1 MIRKLKWKFVCINML
16 TVSALLLTVCL
27 SVLLTSRQ
35 SLRRESMEVLER
47 VITMDIAPTLS
58 SGDGSVQLPYF
69 TIRIFSGTAYLSG
82 GSYYEFESQQELQD
96 ILNACLAEGSES
108 GVLEQY
114 GLRYLRDANLFGE
127 KIAFVDT
134 SFETATLRSLT
145 LAMLLLALPALAVLF
160 ALSLF
165 LASRAVRPVEQTLQ
179 QQRQFLSDAS
189 HELKTPLTVILS
201 NVELLESEL
210 PTGENL
216 RWLGNIEA
224 ESQKMRALVEELLT
238 LERSETMDAPV
249 FAPVSL
255 SEITLSEVLRFEPL
269 AFEAG
274 KPIEDNLQ
282 EDLILQGEEQQL
294 HRLMSVLLDNAI
306 RHGTEGEPIRV
317 SLRQDGSRAL
327 LTVSNAAEHMDNEEL
342 SRLFQRFYR
351 ADSARSEGGFGLG
364 LPIARAIARQHGGE
378 LTAEYSDERLCFTA
392 ALPVK

>member
-1 MIRKLKWKFVCINML
+1 M
-16 TVSALLLTVCL
+16 
-27 SVLLTSRQ
+27 
-35 SLRRESMEVLER
+35 
-47 VITMDIAPTLS
+47 
-58 SGDGSVQLPYF
+58 
-69 TIRIFSGTAYLSG
+69 
-82 GSYYEFESQQELQD
+82 
-96 ILNACLAEGSES
+96 
-108 GVLEQY
+108 
-114 GLRYLRDANLFGE
+114 
-127 KIAFVDT
+127 
-134 SFETATLRSLT
+134 
-145 LAMLLLALPALAVLF
+145 
-160 ALSLF
+160 
-165 LASRAVRPVEQTLQ
+165 RPVEQTLQ

-274 KPIEDNLQ
+274 KPIEDSLQ

-317 SLRQDGSRAL
+317 NLRQDGNRAL
-327 LTVSNAAEHMDNEEL
+327 LTVSNAAEHMGSEEL

-378 LTAEYSDERLCFTA
+378 LTAEYAEGRLCFTA

>member
-216 RWLGNIEA
+216 RWLSNIEA

-274 KPIEDNLQ
+274 KPIEDSLQ
-282 EDLILQGEEQQL
+282 EDLILQGEEQL
-294 HRLMSVLLDNAI
+294 HRLISVLLDNAI

-317 SLRQDGSRAL
+317 SLRQDGNRAL
-327 LTVSNAAEHMDNEEL
+327 LTVSNAAEHMGSEEL
-342 SRLFQRFYR
+342 SLLFQRFYR

-364 LPIARAIARQHGGE
+364 LPIARAIARQHGGDRE
-378 LTAEYSDERLCFTA
+378 PRLRPLTHD
-392 ALPVK
+392 P

>member
-1 MIRKLKWKFVCINML
+1 MVR
-16 TVSALLLTVCL
+16 A
-27 SVLLTSRQ
+27 
-35 SLRRESMEVLER
+35 
-47 VITMDIAPTLS
+47 S
-58 SGDGSVQLPYF
+58 SGSVQIPYF

-96 ILNACLAEGSES
+96 ILSACLAEGSES

-145 LAMLLLALPALAVLF
+145 LTMLLLALPALAILF

-201 NVELLESEL
+201 NVELLESGL

-255 SEITLSEVLRFEPL
+255 SEIALDEVLRFEPL
-269 AFEAG
+269 AFEAN
-274 KPIEDNLQ
+274 KPIEDSLQ
-282 EDLILQGEEQQL
+282 EDLVLQGEEQQL

-306 RHGTEGEPIRV
+306 RQKMAVLHMEGRAAFAATSTALAAVMYLTHNILEYQRAPRIRSRFTRTRRYWICV
-317 SLRQDGSRAL
+317 SSIFLR
-327 LTVSNAAEHMDNEEL
+327 
-342 SRLFQRFYR
+342 
-351 ADSARSEGGFGLG
+351 
-364 LPIARAIARQHGGE
+364 
-378 LTAEYSDERLCFTA
+378 
-392 ALPVK
+392 

>member
-16 TVSALLLTVCL
+16 TVSAVLLAVCL

-47 VITMDIAPTLS
+47 VITMDIAPTLGS
-58 SGDGSVQLPYF
+58 SSGSVQIPYF

-96 ILNACLAEGSES
+96 ILNACLAQNSES
-108 GVLEQY
+108 GLLPQY

-134 SFETATLRSLT
+134 SFETATLRTLT
-145 LAMLLLALPALAVLF
+145 LTMLLLALPALGILF

-165 LASRAVRPVEQTLQ
+165 LASRAVRPVEQTLM

-201 NVELLESEL
+201 NVELLESGL
-210 PTGENL
+210 PAGENL

-224 ESQKMRALVEELLT
+224 ESQKMRTLVEELLT
-238 LERSETMDAPV
+238 LERSETVDAPV
-249 FAPVSL
+249 FSPVPL
-255 SEITLSEVLRFEPL
+255 SEIALSEVLRFEPL
-269 AFEAG
+269 AFEAE

-282 EDLILQGEEQQL
+282 EDLVLQGEEQHL
-294 HRLMSVLLDNAI
+294 HRLISVLLDNAI
-306 RHGTEGEPIRV
+306 RYGTEGEPIRV
-317 SLRQDGSRAL
+317 SLRQEGNRAL
-327 LTVSNAAEHMDNEEL
+327 LSVSNAAEDMSGEDL
-342 SRLFQRFYR
+342 SRLFERFYR

-378 LTAEYSDERLCFTA
+378 LTAEYAEGRLCFTA

>member
-1 MIRKLKWKFVCINML
+1 MIRKLKWKFICINML
-16 TVSALLLTVCL
+16 TVSAVLLAVCL

-35 SLRRESMEVLER
+35 SLRRESMEVLQR
-47 VITMDIAPTLS
+47 VITMDAPS
-58 SGDGSVQLPYF
+58 SPGSHDNTVQIPYF

-96 ILNACLAEGSES
+96 ILTACLAEGSES
-108 GVLEQY
+108 GILEEY

-134 SFETATLRSLT
+134 SFETATLRNLT
-145 LAMLLLALPALAVLF
+145 LTMLLLVLPALGILF

-224 ESQKMRALVEELLT
+224 ESQKMRTLVEELLT
-238 LERSETMDAPV
+238 LERSETMDSPV

-255 SEITLSEVLRFEPL
+255 SEIALDEVLRFEPL
-269 AFEAG
+269 AFEAE
-274 KPIEDNLQ
+274 KPIEDALQ
-282 EDLILQGEEQQL
+282 EALTVLGEEQQL
-294 HRLMSVLLDNAI
+294 HRLLSVLLDNAI
-306 RHGTEGEPIRV
+306 RHGLAGQPIFV
-317 SLRQDGSRAL
+317 TLRQDGSRAVL
-327 LTVSNAAEHMDNEEL
+327 SVSNAAESMRAEDL

-351 ADSARSEGGFGLG
+351 ADSARSEAGFGLG
-364 LPIARAIARQHGGE
+364 LPIARAIVHQHGGE
-378 LTAEYSDERLCFTA
+378 LTAEYREGRLCFTA
-392 ALPVK
+392 LLPLA